1 MCRCTPGRN
10 LLDSDSI
17 LIGTDSVTLLLGT
30 IPMVYIKVGSWEGGG
45 KVVGGESQ
53 KYSYENNKPTLYLL
67 EHMAVTAS
75 TRRIIKKNKRNKSH
89 MECEISQWWCDSSR
103 RLEIIALNNICCL
116 YFFFLPWVF
125 ILPACLLFF
134 LLVWLFLVL
143 CNDKD
148 FITENYM
155 FLSY

>member
-125 ILPACLLFF
+125 FLPACLLFF
-134 LLVWLFLVL
+134 LLAVLNVLFI
-143 CNDKD
+143 K
-148 FITENYM
+148 
-155 FLSY
+155 